1 MTCYKDD
8 IIGKRMWFMDKQS
21 CFDGIFTAT
30 GWVLCK
36 CKVVAVAFGLT

>member
-1 MTCYKDD
+1 MTCYKYG
-8 IIGKRMWFMDKQS
+8 IIGKRMGFMDKQS

-30 GWVLCK
+30 GWVFYK